1 MLQVQSAVSVWCTG
15 VVADSTCVSLGS
27 RKTDN
32 MAGLSS
38 NVMNMKFMQRAQTKK
53 NEKKNE
59 DAIRKVKDSSEWVL
73 PNKTSLQAKT
83 KPAVQVQTVG
93 YGSIATLMTK
103 KEEIKEDDKS
113 NNEASNE
120 LIKVCMS
127 IPDQ

>member
-1 MLQVQSAVSVWCTG
+1 
-15 VVADSTCVSLGS
+15 
-27 RKTDN
+27 

-103 KEEIKEDDKS
+103 KEEIKEDGKS
-113 NNEASNE
+113 NDEVSNE
-120 LIKVCMS
+120 SIKDPKKEAEVFLQSIMS
-127 IPDQ
+127 ETKKRSKKQEGNKKKKKQKKN

>member
-1 MLQVQSAVSVWCTG
+1 MLQVQSVVSVWCTG

-113 NNEASNE
+113 NDESSNE

>member
-1 MLQVQSAVSVWCTG
+1 
-15 VVADSTCVSLGS
+15 
-27 RKTDN
+27 
-32 MAGLSS
+32 
-38 NVMNMKFMQRAQTKK
+38 MKFMQRAQTKK

-113 NNEASNE
+113 NDESSNE
-120 LIKVCMS
+120 SIKDPKKEAEVFLKSIMS
-127 IPDQ
+127 ETKKRSKKQEGNKKKKKQKRN